1 MLSVRV
7 FFKIA
12 TVATLAM
19 TVCAPV
25 LAGSTPSP
33 ALPGEYYVN
42 YGWGSYRSE
51 SAGFVYGRN
60 PGGTG
65 PAYNFQP
72 PLSGMSANLE
82 LGIVAPDPTRW
93 PAWLGENV
101 RLEIALGY
109 AAARWSGSV
118 RSPTAT
124 KLPFLNNRTPNLQ
137 ISTVPAN
144 QDQFSQELINRSY
157 DLMLVTDY
165 LVSQW
170 RLTVTPFVGVSH
182 VARRE
187 TSRLRSVDPGTGLTD
202 MLLNEQLDAEYT
214 GLRAGATLF
223 APLGS
228 GWRLTLGVSQ
238 SWLKADARLSA
249 EQSFPTYPPPPGPA
263 VQLGETINGKSAD
276 RRTYLAGIGHDSGWA
291 RVDLIVERN
300 SWNYIPTVI
309 NPILFTDPPARL
321 DARRVEDTAFR
332 LMFTVPIK
340 P

>member
-1 MLSVRV
+1 MRV
-7 FFKIA
+7 FFYNLMI
-12 TVATLAM
+12 VALVMA
-19 TVCAPV
+19 VHAPSS
-25 LAGSTPSP
+25 AGQTPSP
-33 ALPGEYYVN
+33 APPGEYYVN
-42 YGWGSYRSE
+42 YGWGFYRSE

-72 PLSGMSANLE
+72 PLSGMSASME
-82 LGIVAPDPTRW
+82 FGIVMPDPTRW
-93 PAWLGENV
+93 PAWLGEDV
-101 RLEIALGY
+101 RLEFGLGY
-109 AAARWSGSV
+109 ADARWSGSA

-124 KLPFLNNRTPNLQ
+124 KLPFLDNRTPNLQ

-165 LVSQW
+165 PLSQR
-170 RLTVTPFVGVSH
+170 RLTVSPFVGVSH
-182 VARRE
+182 VTRRE
-187 TSRLRSVDPGTGLTD
+187 TSRLRSVDPAGLTD

-223 APLGS
+223 TPLGS
-228 GWRLTLGVSQ
+228 GWRLTLGATQ

-263 VQLGETINGKSAD
+263 AQLGETVSGKSAD
-276 RRTYLAGIGHDSGWA
+276 RRSLFAGIGHDSGWA
-291 RVDLIVERN
+291 RVDMIVERT
-300 SWNYIPTVI
+300 SWSYIPTVI

-332 LMFTVPIK
+332 VMFTVPIK